1 MCSPFTERGALCI
14 ECSSSTTSDR
24 NESPKIEKELGKE
37 PLRVAVHFF
46 AQVGTDYSAL
56 CSAVSEALK
65 GLNTTE
71 SRLNELHFKNTTPCA
86 FVSSSECVWSA
97 YLGGN
102 TLQMK
107 LQLLSETGTICSF
120 APLFFANVT
129 ANFVVLLLDLHLA
142 AAAVVIACKR
152 AISERRSLRFMR
164 SRSCC
169 GRN

>member
-24 NESPKIEKELGKE
+24 NESPKIEKELGKK

-71 SRLNELHFKNTTPCA
+71 SRLNELHHSMCFCVLKCG
-86 FVSSSECVWSA
+86 CVWSECWWK
-97 YLGGN
+97 YLAN
-102 TLQMK
+102 EAATAIRNRDNLQFCT
-107 LQLLSETGTICSF
+107 SFICQCHCQFCCSPLG
-120 APLFFANVT
+120 PLFR
-129 ANFVVLLLDLHLA
+129 
-142 AAAVVIACKR
+142 R
-152 AISERRSLRFMR
+152 ARRHCM
-164 SRSCC
+164 
-169 GRN
+169 

>member
-1 MCSPFTERGALCI
+1 MCSPFTERGALLCI

-24 NESPKIEKELGKE
+24 NESPKIEKELGKK
-37 PLRVAVHFF
+37 PLGRSSFF

-56 CSAVSEALK
+56 CSAVLEALK
-65 GLNTTE
+65 GLNTTK

-129 ANFVVLLLDLHLA
+129 ANFVVLLLDLYLA
-142 AAAVVIACKR
+142 AAAVIACKR